1 MQSLSNMEVIS
12 TQNIMG
18 RQFNIYGD
26 YENPLFLAKDIA
38 EFIDYSK
45 TGKGASDVS
54 RMLNNIDNDEKLIR
68 TIFVSGQTR
77 KSWFLTEDG
86 LYEVL
91 MQSRKPIAKAFKK
104 EVKAALKDIRKH
116 GVYMTNERLK
126 EALLTPETIISLA
139 LELKAERD
147 RAERLEAENTEIRP
161 RAEYADFVAEADGL
175 FTATQIAAAY
185 GMKAAELNRLL
196 EKYGVQYRKG
206 GRWILYSRYQRLGYT
221 VKKEMKCE
229 GRNKAYNKWTEKGRL
244 FVFQT
249 LKENGVLPLS
259 A

>member
-12 TQNIMG
+12 AQNIMG

-26 YENPLFLAKDIA
+26 YESPLFSAKEVA
-38 EFIDYSK
+38 EVIGYDSSSINK
-45 TGKGASDVS
+45 LVNSVDDDEKV
-54 RMLNNIDNDEKLIR
+54 RNNIP
-68 TIFVSGQTR
+68 TIKGLQ

-116 GVYMTNERLK
+116 GVYMTNEKLK
-126 EALLTPETIISLA
+126 EALLTPETIINLA

-161 RAEYADFVAEADGL
+161 MAEYANFVAEADGL

-185 GMKAAELNRLL
+185 GLKAAELNRLL

-244 FVFQT
+244 FIFQT